1 MSAGQ
6 SGEDRRSLQSGLGQ
20 SGPMTARVPR
30 MCGLG
35 DTVKFFGT
43 INPLVFIWQEHV
55 PPRSTAKLISPAGT
69 PGGALIFPERVA
81 GRPVVG
87 LRVIRLPTGSRRAM
101 SRSS

>member
-20 SGPMTARVPR
+20 SRPVTARVPR

-43 INPLVFIWQEHV
+43 INPLSSWVFNWQEHV
-55 PPRSTAKLISPAGT
+55 PPGSTAKLISPAGT
-69 PGGALIFPERVA
+69 PRRGFNFPER
-81 GRPVVG
+81 
-87 LRVIRLPTGSRRAM
+87 
-101 SRSS
+101 